1 MGRSILNEQI
11 RKQAKRGTTAR
22 NSSPRTEKPFSKS
35 MGKIN
40 HSNNEN
46 VNILNTPSQNTSQEM
61 IISKG
66 KVTHQTENKEYLNM
80 GRQNIVNSQKR
91 PISNLDMPRQMAG
104 DSYTA
109 KESSNIF

>member
-1 MGRSILNEQI
+1 LQSYLNENNNTSGTNLLGKSLLNDQI

-46 VNILNTPSQNTSQEM
+46 VNILNTPSHNTS
-61 IISKG
+61 
-66 KVTHQTENKEYLNM
+66 
-80 GRQNIVNSQKR
+80 
-91 PISNLDMPRQMAG
+91 
-104 DSYTA
+104 
-109 KESSNIF
+109 